1 MVFGP
6 LHQKN
11 KFIKNNKN
19 DQNWHYCQKTAKI
32 LNENTQKYVDLPIV
46 EREELLVIS
55 VNLNNGEGFTMNLRL
70 IPTLLYFL
78 FNTCLFGQN
87 TTLTEETKALISEG
101 KKTTAVLDFEAR
113 GINPKE
119 AATLTDRFSSAL
131 GKTNAVILVQR
142 TMMKEILEEQGFQ
155 QSGCTSD
162 ECAVEVGA
170 LLGCQYMISGA
181 IGKIG
186 SSYTIDVKNVS
197 VESGATENSQSATYA
212 GPKDGLIVEIEI
224 LAWTLMNLEPPQAL
238 IEKQKKGAQVY
249 TGGEKPKTQMGA
261 LMRSLVIPG
270 FGQMYSGKKGA
281 GYTLLLVEGAL
292 LGMAAKSN
300 SDYTSFQT
308 EYNTQLTNYQ
318 TATDPGLIAEYKIL
332 VDEARNNMTKA
343 NDQLMLFSATAV
355 GVWLVNT
362 IHAFLV
368 GPKNE
373 DEVSKKQPFQF
384 AYTPS
389 TNQIHI
395 SWELS
400 L

>member
-1 MVFGP
+1 MV
-6 LHQKN
+6 
-11 KFIKNNKN
+11 
-19 DQNWHYCQKTAKI
+19 
-32 LNENTQKYVDLPIV
+32 
-46 EREELLVIS
+46 
-55 VNLNNGEGFTMNLRL
+55 LRL
-70 IPTLLYFL
+70 TPALLIFI
-78 FNTCLFGQN
+78 FNTYLFGQN
-87 TTLTEETKALISEG
+87 TTLTDETKQLLSEG

-155 QSGCTSD
+155 QTGCTSD

-212 GPKDGLIVEIEI
+212 GPKDGLIVEIEV
-224 LAWTLMNLEPPQAL
+224 LAWRIMNLEPPQDL
-238 IEKQKKGAQVY
+238 IERQKKGAQVY

-261 LMRSLVIPG
+261 LMRSLVMPG
-270 FGQMYSGKKGA
+270 FGQIYSGKKGA
-281 GYTLLLVEGAL
+281 GYTLFLLEAGI

-318 TATDPGLIAEYKIL
+318 SATVPADIANYKVL

-343 NDQLMLFSATAV
+343 NDQLMLFSATAG
-355 GVWLVNT
+355 GVWLINT
-362 IHAFLV
+362 IHAFLT

-373 DEVSKKQPFQF
+373 DEASNARPLQL
-384 AYTPS
+384 AITPS
-389 TNQIHI
+389 TNQIQL
-395 SWELS
+395 SWEFPL
-400 L
+400 